1 MLRDAHPAIAGVLR
15 TATTIHVLG
24 AGLNPEKPAHRAIHD
39 LDGKGW
45 RLVPVHPR
53 DAGGAILGRPIR
65 PALEDGIVPEIV
77 VFFLAPE
84 RAKQAVRE
92 LTFDTEWNPCRCS
105 GSSPA
110 LNMRTSSRCS
120 TKRASSTSWT
130 TASCALFNGTTLSA
144 STTTKPPRGTFR
156 SVRKTGAVVRFG
168 RWKHRC
174 RRSPLLRRRSNG
186 AGTLWILSGPI
197 TPLRVTC
204 GHWLG
209 PTRRCLSLRFAW
221 PETRSHGS
229 SAATASMVNNVP
241 PPPNTA

>member
-92 LTFDTEWNPCRCS
+92 LT
-105 GSSPA
+105 
-110 LNMRTSSRCS
+110 
-120 TKRASSTSWT
+120 
-130 TASCALFNGTTLSA
+130 
-144 STTTKPPRGTFR
+144 
-156 SVRKTGAVVRFG
+156 VRYGME
-168 RWKHRC
+168 
-174 RRSPLLRRRSNG
+174 SMPLLWFQPGSEHEDV
-186 AGTLWILSGPI
+186 LEM
-197 TPLRVTC
+197 
-204 GHWLG
+204 
-209 PTRRCLSLRFAW
+209 LSLI
-221 PETRSHGS
+221 HI
-229 SAATASMVNNVP
+229 
-241 PPPNTA
+241 